1 MQSVRAR
8 AFTIACPST
17 SRGHANLPKRNL
29 RARET
34 HAGTFMSL
42 TDPLFDGM
50 FGGDGGAPVPVTGGT
65 CCVCNAD
72 TSDAAEAMCQLCTP
86 DSPAPPTSGEVKDM
100 GVRLAGAASALPHAW
115 ASRASTPT
123 ASAVPLQTTA
133 GTPSPKIPLVI
144 VSDSL
149 GPERRKEGASGKKE
163 RTAEQAARKKATDKE
178 SQKRRCGRMQA
189 LKAENAAHQKTI
201 AVLEQTVRSLTA
213 SLQRQVGGRS
223 NANSTTRGGLH
234 EHLLVTHYPHWQSVK
249 FALDGAYCRDDGSQA
264 LAVRSCFQDETGELQ
279 VAGRFLWN
287 PVGHKP
293 FGGLQQ
299 LQEYAQHLLEAG
311 NGRLLFRCEG
321 AFGKGMQILD
331 SGDCHSPDS
340 LGECDRSFLHR
351 DWDNNRLNSLTI
363 ILALAD
369 DVMGYVDR
377 NEKGVLEERIVTMKP
392 GEMHIFPTSVYHF
405 GCSHA
410 DYNNTIEGM
419 QGQTK
424 SSLRRRVFCYMDWDS
439 PVKDEEGYVDS
450 AKMCPVPDDY
460 NFKIVRGIPNAS
472 VALTY
477 LASPTLEGR
486 TMRFENNKLV
496 GDVVA
501 ASPLARKRPRSQ
513 REQN

>member
-1 MQSVRAR
+1 
-8 AFTIACPST
+8 
-17 SRGHANLPKRNL
+17 L

-42 TDPLFDGM
+42 SDPLFDGM

-65 CCVCNAD
+65 CCLCKAD
-72 TSDAAEAMCQLCTP
+72 TSDAAEALCQLCLQDQPSVYGP
-86 DSPAPPTSGEVKDM
+86 DSPPPPTSGEVKDM
-100 GVRLAGAASALPHAW
+100 AVRLAGASSALPHAW

-123 ASAVPLQTTA
+123 ASAVPLQTAA
-133 GTPSPKIPLVI
+133 GTLSPNIPLVL
-144 VSDSL
+144 VSLAHGQSL
-149 GPERRKEGASGKKE
+149 AGFSSTKKGLTE
-163 RTAEQAARKKATDKE
+163 EQAARKKATDKE
-178 SQKRRCGRMQA
+178 SQKRRRGKMQA
-189 LKAENAAHQKTI
+189 LQTENAAQQKTI
-201 AVLEQTVRSLTA
+201 KVLEQTVRGLQA
-213 SLQRQVGGRS
+213 SLRVHVGGRS

-234 EHLLVTHYPHWQSVK
+234 EHLLITHYPNWQSVK
-249 FALDGAYCRDDGSQA
+249 FALDGAYCKDDGSQA
-264 LAVRSCFQDETGELQ
+264 LAARSCFQDETGEVQ
-279 VAGRFLWN
+279 VEGRYLWN
-287 PVGHKP
+287 PVGLKP

-331 SGDCHSPDS
+331 SGDCHSSDS
-340 LGECDRSFLHR
+340 LGECNRSFLHR

-363 ILALAD
+363 ILALAN

-377 NEKGVLEERIVTMKP
+377 NVKGDMEERILTMKP

-439 PVKDEEGYVDS
+439 TVKDAEGYVDS
-450 AKMCPVPDDY
+450 AKMCPVPKDY
-460 NFKIVRGIPNAS
+460 NLKIVRDIPNAS

-486 TMRFENNKLV
+486 TMQFENNKLV

-501 ASPLARKRPRSQ
+501 ASPLNNKRPRTT
-513 REQN
+513 RESN